1 MFGNIFC
8 FLFSKTCFGEY
19 KEKLFS
25 SIFEIKNIFGYL
37 NKKSFQKKG
46 IENTKVYHYQNLNFN
61 ANLLNEIKSLN

>member
-1 MFGNIFC
+1 MFGNIFR

-46 IENTKVYHYQNLNFN
+46 IENTKVYRYQDLNFN
-61 ANLLNEIKSLN
+61 ANLLNEINSLN